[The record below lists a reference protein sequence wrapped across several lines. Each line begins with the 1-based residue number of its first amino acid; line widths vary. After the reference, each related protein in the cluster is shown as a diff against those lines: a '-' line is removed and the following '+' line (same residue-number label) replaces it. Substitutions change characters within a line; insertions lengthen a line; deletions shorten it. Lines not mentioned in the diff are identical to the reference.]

1 MNSQIKGRVWKF
13 GDDINTDIIS
23 PGEYMDASYEDIGK
37 HAMERAYPGFAD
49 AIEKGDIIVA
59 GSNFGP
65 GSSRETAQIA
75 LKCILMPIAVI
86 AALTR
91 RIHDVFQHL
100 PHILIARAVTAV
112 TAMHG
117 GADRTF
123 AGPAAAAE
131 TLLNLAADQIAHRIV
146 ALFAG
151 FLIDRVA
158 HHLSEIGEVG
168 IHEIFIIEVFI
179 KQII

>member
-75 LKCILMPIAVI
+75 LKYAGVGGVI
-86 AALTR
+86 AQSFA
-91 RIHDVFQHL
+91 RIFFRNC
-100 PHILIARAVTAV
+100 I
-112 TAMHG
+112 
-117 GADRTF
+117 
-123 AGPAAAAE
+123 
-131 TLLNLAADQIAHRIV
+131 N
-146 ALFAG
+146 
-151 FLIDRVA
+151 
-158 HHLSEIGEVG
+158 VG
-168 IHEIFIIEVFI
+168 ILTIECPETNKISRDDVLEIDYLGGMIYNRTTGEEYRCNRIPEHVMGIIRCGGLIEYL
-179 KQII
+179 KQEKLPGRR

>member
-75 LKCILMPIAVI
+75 LKYAGVGGVI
-86 AALTR
+86 AQSFA
-91 RIHDVFQHL
+91 RIFFRNCINVGFPVVTLADTSGLNQGDEIVVDLLNGTIEDYHGQNVPGQQA
-100 PHILIARAVTAV
+100 ARACAE
-112 TAMHG
+112 HCEDG
-117 GADRTF
+117 GLKNHLKK
-123 AGPAAAAE
+123 
-131 TLLNLAADQIAHRIV
+131 TLKKA
-146 ALFAG
+146 
-151 FLIDRVA
+151 
-158 HHLSEIGEVG
+158 
-168 IHEIFIIEVFI
+168 
-179 KQII
+179 